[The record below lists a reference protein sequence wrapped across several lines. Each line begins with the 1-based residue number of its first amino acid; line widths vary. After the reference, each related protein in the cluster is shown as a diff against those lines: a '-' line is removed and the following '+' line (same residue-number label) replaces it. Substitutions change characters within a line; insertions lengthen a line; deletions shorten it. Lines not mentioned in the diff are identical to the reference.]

1 MVAVRFSALA
11 AGAPVARV
19 TARRAFR
26 VAARVFDSCPD
37 EPRASRALRRGGAV
51 ACERIVAVVAI
62 TERSVARVGCG
73 YNPDGVAR
81 GACPVCANLRGRKA
95 AKAGACHQLSCHHR
109 QTRFVIASGL
119 ASTRVESRDF
129 RPGSDGLS
137 DGSKRPY
144 KKPHTRASVCGWS
157 SLASPALN
165 TQIRERTKDRHIER
179 TTRAS
184 LARGNRLDGRISRR
198 APPRGRRRPPRV
210 PRAPTPST
218 DERPPTARR
227 VRASRESPGARRP
240 GARVLRG
247 GAGRRGRP
255 KRKLRDTRGHRR
267 RLPRGCAPVER
278 RLPATSP
285 VIFPAK
291 NAPPAKP
298 PPKKPPTLATS

>member
-1 MVAVRFSALA
+1 MRGSDADITRTVSL
-11 AGAPVARV
+11 GARV
-19 TARRAFR
+19 PR
-26 VAARVFDSCPD
+26 VPI
-37 EPRASRALRRGGAV
+37 LH
-51 ACERIVAVVAI
+51 
-62 TERSVARVGCG
+62 
-73 YNPDGVAR
+73 
-81 GACPVCANLRGRKA
+81 GRKA
-95 AKAGACHQLSCHHR
+95 VKAGRVCHRTPPSITRVVRKTVTRFQPGFWVCLTVQNARIKNRTRGRPSADGALASHQLS
-109 QTRFVIASGL
+109 T
-119 ASTRVESRDF
+119 
-129 RPGSDGLS
+129 PK
-137 DGSKRPY
+137 SK
-144 KKPHTRASVCGWS
+144 T
-157 SLASPALN
+157 
-165 TQIRERTKDRHIER
+165 TKARHIER

-198 APPRGRRRPPRV
+198 APSRGRRRPPRV

-227 VRASRESPGARRP
+227 VRAGRESPGARRP

-291 NAPPAKP
+291 NAPPVKP
-298 PPKKPPTLATS
+298 PPKNRQPGRNLRLTPPPPRPFPQARTSARPRRAPRPRTPSASPSRTRRTSARRRSRGWPSPDRRSDRRRRRARALRR

>member
-1 MVAVRFSALA
+1 MRGSDVDITRTVSL
-11 AGAPVARV
+11 GARV
-19 TARRAFR
+19 PR
-26 VAARVFDSCPD
+26 VPI
-37 EPRASRALRRGGAV
+37 LH
-51 ACERIVAVVAI
+51 
-62 TERSVARVGCG
+62 
-73 YNPDGVAR
+73 
-81 GACPVCANLRGRKA
+81 GRKA
-95 AKAGACHQLSCHHR
+95 VKAGRVCHRTPPSITRVVRKTVTRFQPGFWVCLTVQNARIKNRTRGRPSADGALASHQLS
-109 QTRFVIASGL
+109 T
-119 ASTRVESRDF
+119 
-129 RPGSDGLS
+129 PK
-137 DGSKRPY
+137 SK
-144 KKPHTRASVCGWS
+144 T
-157 SLASPALN
+157 
-165 TQIRERTKDRHIER
+165 TKARHIER

-198 APPRGRRRPPRV
+198 APSRGRRRPPRV

-218 DERPPTARR
+218 DERPTTARR
-227 VRASRESPGARRP
+227 VRAGRESPGGRRP

-298 PPKKPPTLATS
+298 PPKNRQPGRNLRLTPPPPRPFPQARTSARPRRVPRPRTPSASPSLTRRTSARRRSRAGGSTEPIQKQKDRRRCRARALR

>member
-1 MVAVRFSALA
+1 MSRVCQSSRPESGEGGGVSPAFVSS
-11 AGAPVARV
+11 PVN
-19 TARRAFR
+19 
-26 VAARVFDSCPD
+26 
-37 EPRASRALRRGGAV
+37 
-51 ACERIVAVVAI
+51 
-62 TERSVARVGCG
+62 SVCH
-73 YNPDGVAR
+73 
-81 GACPVCANLRGRKA
+81 RGR
-95 AKAGACHQLSCHHR
+95 
-109 QTRFVIASGL
+109 TRLI
-119 ASTRVESRDF
+119 TRVESRDF

-198 APPRGRRRPPRV
+198 APPCGWRRPPRV
-210 PRAPTPST
+210 PRASTPST

-285 VIFPAK
+285 VISS
-291 NAPPAKP
+291 
-298 PPKKPPTLATS
+298 PPKMRHRRNHHQKNRLL